1 VAAPDEASETARF
14 RAAERIFASAHELP
28 AGARAAFV
36 ERACGGDEML
46 RREVDALLVASATAA
61 DLFARPPDPRIGEV
75 VGRWRIL
82 ERLGAGGMGVVYRA
96 ERADGEFTQAVAI
109 KFLRAALV
117 DDEARGRFLRE
128 RQVLARLSHPSIAR
142 LVDGGTDGEGSPYLV
157 MELVD
162 GVHLGEWCDA
172 RRLTVDARLEL
183 FRSICAA
190 VEFAHRSLVVH
201 RDLKPSNVLV
211 TADGSVKLL
220 DFGIAKV
227 LEPGAALDRTLT
239 NERRFTPEY
248 ASPEVVRGE
257 PATTAADVFS
267 LGAILHE
274 LLTGR
279 RPHEAPTRTPAA
291 LERAICEVVPPPP
304 SETPLAAEV
313 AAARGTTSEALR
325 AQLRG
330 DLDAIV
336 AVALEKEPDR
346 RYPSVERLGED
357 VRRVLAGEPIAA
369 RRPGRAEA
377 LARWVRR
384 NKALATTGA
393 AALLLLLGGGT
404 ATTVLWLEA
413 QGQARAA
420 RRQSTVTARVN
431 ELMKALLQSI
441 SSGPAAAR
449 DDSLPTQLE
458 SVERSL
464 DGALLEGEPAVE
476 AELRAM
482 VASTWSALGRAP
494 QAEVQFARAA
504 ALDRA
509 AFGAD
514 APATLRAEALHGH
527 AVVQAGAPAR
537 GIELLGDVVARCER
551 TAPGSAELA
560 LALALALE
568 FLGDDL
574 VDDERPAEAVA
585 PLRRCLELR
594 ERTAAPPPASP
605 SRYGIASALN
615 ALGVA
620 LAESGAAAEAE
631 PLLRRSLELRREE
644 RTAWRVAVA
653 LDSLGAALTRLARF
667 DEAERALTEA
677 LELRREN
684 LDRDHPDRAATLGH
698 LGALH
703 RETGRPAD
711 AETEFREALR
721 IVRARLPE
729 HHPRIARALR
739 DLADLLERRGRSDE
753 AKVLVAEADAI
764 AAAARAK

>member
-1 VAAPDEASETARF
+1 
-14 RAAERIFASAHELP
+14 
-28 AGARAAFV
+28 
-36 ERACGGDEML
+36 
-46 RREVDALLVASATAA
+46 
-61 DLFARPPDPRIGEV
+61 
-75 VGRWRIL
+75 
-82 ERLGAGGMGVVYRA
+82 
-96 ERADGEFTQAVAI
+96 
-109 KFLRAALV
+109 
-117 DDEARGRFLRE
+117 
-128 RQVLARLSHPSIAR
+128 
-142 LVDGGTDGEGSPYLV
+142 
-157 MELVD
+157 
-162 GVHLGEWCDA
+162 
-172 RRLTVDARLEL
+172 
-183 FRSICAA
+183 
-190 VEFAHRSLVVH
+190 
-201 RDLKPSNVLV
+201 
-211 TADGSVKLL
+211 
-220 DFGIAKV
+220 V

-239 NERRFTPEY
+239 AERRFTPEY

-257 PATTAADVFS
+257 PATTATDVFS

-291 LERAICEVVPPPP
+291 LERAICEEVPPPP
-304 SETPLAAEV
+304 SETPLSAEA
-313 AAARGTTSEALR
+313 AAARGTTPEALR
-325 AQLRG
+325 ARLRG

-336 AVALEKEPDR
+336 AVALQKEPDR

-357 VRRVLAGEPIAA
+357 VRRVLSGEPVAA
-369 RRPGRAEA
+369 RRPGRAET
-377 LARWVRR
+377 LARWVRHNR
-384 NKALATTGA
+384 SLAATGA

-420 RRQSTVTARVN
+420 RRQSAVTARVN
-431 ELMKALLQSI
+431 ELMKSLLQSI

-464 DGALLEGEPAVE
+464 DGGLLEGEPAVE

-482 VASTWSALGRAP
+482 VASTWSSLGRAP
-494 QAEVQFARAA
+494 QAEAQYARAA

-527 AVVQAGAPAR
+527 AVAQAGAPAR
-537 GIELLGDVVARCER
+537 GIELQEGVVARCEK
-551 TAPGSAELA
+551 TAPGSAE
-560 LALALALE
+560 LALALE

-594 ERTAAPPPASP
+594 ERTAPPPPAP
-605 SRYGIASALN
+605 PNRYGIASALN

-620 LAESGAAAEAE
+620 LAESGAAVEAE

-644 RTAWRVAVA
+644 KTAWRVAVA
-653 LDSLGAALTRLARF
+653 LDALGAALTRLARY

-677 LELRREN
+677 LELRKEN
-684 LDRDHPDRAATLGH
+684 LDRDHPDRAQTLGH

-711 AETEFREALR
+711 AEAEFREALR

-739 DLADLLERRGRSDE
+739 DLAGLLEQRGRADE